1 MMGIHI
7 LWVPVLVSA
16 VVMWVIGA
24 LWYGVFFRKRWMALV
39 GTLTGKRSPA
49 FDMVCSFILG
59 IVLSVALSNVIQL
72 LGTILWSGHPG
83 FTQGYS
89 IGIMCWFG
97 FIAPPMLTQSLYE
110 KRPVNLFVINMG
122 YWIVAMAVAG
132 GVLAA
137 MMK

>member
-1 MMGIHI
+1 MGMHI
-7 LWVPVLVSA
+7 YLIPALVAA

-24 LWYGVFFRKRWMALV
+24 LWYGVFFKKRWMSLV
-39 GTLTGKRSPA
+39 GDLPGKRSPA

-59 IVLSVALSNVIQL
+59 FVLCVALSNVIAL

-122 YWIVAMAVAG
+122 YWVVSMAFAG
-132 GVLAA
+132 GVAA
-137 MMK
+137 VMMK

>member
-1 MMGIHI
+1 MGIHI
-7 LWVPVLVSA
+7 HLIPALVAA

-24 LWYGVFFRKRWMALV
+24 LWYGVFFKKRWMSLV
-39 GTLTGKRSPA
+39 GDLTGKRSPV

-59 IVLSVALSNVIQL
+59 FVLCVALSNMIAL

-97 FIAPPMLTQSLYE
+97 FIAPPMLTQSLHE

-122 YWIVAMAVAG
+122 YWVVSMAFAG
-132 GVLAA
+132 GVAA
-137 MMK
+137 VLMK